1 MVEGLVIA
9 VVSAFTV
16 LTTWSTSEEWE
27 YVKELLIA
35 LAITIQSI
43 ATGGAILI
51 LGLIARHLR
60 LRNPPAL
67 PLSNPSWLVDPLSS
81 EMT

>member
-1 MVEGLVIA
+1 MFEGLVIA
-9 VVSAFTV
+9 IVSAFTV
-16 LTTWSTSEEWE
+16 LTTWSNSEEWE

-60 LRNPPAL
+60 LSSPPAL